1 MHVACTMK
9 FALRAEDGT
18 LRRFDAQGD
27 PIPNE
32 GNLFEVVVTIRN
44 RSGGSLREA

>member
-18 LRRFDAQGD
+18 LRRFDAQED
-27 PIPNE
+27 PFLMRGIC
-32 GNLFEVVVTIRN
+32 
-44 RSGGSLREA
+44 SK